1 MIKEH
6 ISYEDACKR
15 VSKIRNGED
24 KRVFCLVIVSESCP
38 FCTEMLK
45 DVVPEVIDKFK
56 DSIDFRTF
64 DYDQQD
70 SKYCIFPMTDS
81 PAFLFYVRGGK
92 PFPAVRQG
100 AAPLAEVMKEVG
112 RIVDVNKEL
121 RAGAII

>member
-70 SKYCIFPMTDS
+70 SKYCIFPMADS

-121 RAGAII
+121 RAGAIL

>member
-24 KRVFCLVIVSESCP
+24 KRVFCLVIVSEDCP

-45 DVVPEVIDKFK
+45 DVVPEVIAKFK

-70 SKYCIFPMTDS
+70 SKYCIFPMADS

-92 PFPAVRQG
+92 PFPAIRQG